1 MVHHH
6 VEQNAD
12 PRLCASSTGGAD
24 RLRSH
29 IGIQLRPVLGVIAVI
44 GVVREIAFRT
54 AADPA
59 VDLFQRR
66 ADPER
71 VNAELLE

>member
-12 PRLCASSTGGAD
+12 PTLVGLIDETAQIVFRPHVGVQFC
-24 RLRSH
+24 
-29 IGIQLRPVLGVIAVI
+29 PVLGVIAVVSI
-44 GVVREIAFRT
+44 VREIALGA

-59 VDLFQRR
+59 VDLLQW
-66 ADPER
+66 
-71 VNAELLE
+71 